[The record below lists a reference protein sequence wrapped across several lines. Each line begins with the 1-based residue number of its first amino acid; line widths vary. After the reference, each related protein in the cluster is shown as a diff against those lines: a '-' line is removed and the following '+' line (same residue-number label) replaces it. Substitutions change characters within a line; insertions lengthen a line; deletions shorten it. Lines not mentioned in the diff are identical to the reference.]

1 MIMEL
6 MSIQSIAEP
15 GLTHFLIVSAIL
27 FSLGVMA
34 VLSRRNTIMVL
45 MGVELILNS
54 ANINFI
60 AFSRFTELSLHG
72 HMIGLFVIIIAAAEA
87 AVALAI
93 VLNVYNKFKTINL
106 DEISLLKG

>member
-1 MIMEL
+1 MEFL
-6 MSIQSIAEP
+6 MMQSFAEP
-15 GLTHFLIVSAIL
+15 GLTHFLVVSALL

-60 AFSRFTELSLHG
+60 AFSRFTELSLDG
-72 HMIGLFVIIIAAAEA
+72 QMIALFVIIIAAAEA

-93 VLNVYNKFKTINL
+93 VLNLYNRFKTINL
-106 DEISLLKG
+106 DEINFLNG

>member
-1 MIMEL
+1 MEL
-6 MSIQSIAEP
+6 LLAQSVIEP
-15 GLTHFLIVSAIL
+15 GLTHFLVVSAIL

-60 AFSRFTELSLHG
+60 AFSRFTELSLDG
-72 HMIGLFVIIIAAAEA
+72 QMIALFVIIIAAAEA

-93 VLNVYNKFKTINL
+93 VLNVYNRFKTINL
-106 DEISLLKG
+106 DDISLLKG

>member
-1 MIMEL
+1 MTQWL
-6 MSIQSIAEP
+6 AEP

-27 FSLGVMA
+27 FSLGLMA
-34 VLSRRNTIMVL
+34 VLSKRNVIMVL

-60 AFSRFTELSLHG
+60 AFSRFTELSLDG
-72 HMIGLFVIIIAAAEA
+72 QMIGLFVIILAAAEA

-93 VLNVYNKFKTINL
+93 VLNVYNRFKSINL

>member
-1 MIMEL
+1 MTE
-6 MSIQSIAEP
+6 IAAAQWFLEP
-15 GLTHFLIVSAIL
+15 GLNHFLIVSAIL

-34 VLSRRNTIMVL
+34 VLSKRNAIMVL

-60 AFSRFTELSLHG
+60 AFSRFTELSLEG

-93 VLNVYNKFKTINL
+93 VLNLYNRFRTINL
-106 DEISLLKG
+106 DDINALKG

>member
-1 MIMEL
+1 MIQWL
-6 MSIQSIAEP
+6 AEP

-27 FSLGVMA
+27 FSLGLMA
-34 VLSRRNTIMVL
+34 ILTKRNIIMVL

-60 AFSRFTELSLHG
+60 AFSRFTELSLDG
-72 HMIGLFVIIIAAAEA
+72 QMIGLFVIIIAAAEA

-93 VLNVYNKFKTINL
+93 ALNVYNRFKSINL
-106 DEISLLKG
+106 DDISLMKG

>member
-1 MIMEL
+1 MTQWL
-6 MSIQSIAEP
+6 AEP
-15 GLTHFLIVSAIL
+15 GLTHFLVVSAIL
-27 FSLGVMA
+27 FSLGLMA
-34 VLSRRNTIMVL
+34 ILSRRNVIMVL

-60 AFSRFTELSLHG
+60 AFSRFTELSLDG
-72 HMIGLFVIIIAAAEA
+72 HMIGLFVIILAAAEA

-93 VLNVYNKFKTINL
+93 VLNVYNRFKSINL